1 MSDFDEKLIQ
11 RLTKL
16 EREVERLKVK
26 ESPIMSNYL
35 LTTGKAADSDKLD
48 GKTLAQVM
56 LSIYPVGAIFTSS
69 NSTNPSTLFG
79 GTWEAYGAGRV
90 LVGKASSGTFATA
103 GATGGSET
111 HTLTVAEMPSH
122 THTQDAHSHTIPS
135 SASGADFAT
144 TRPGDYG
151 NTLTT
156 GSTTATNQNTGGGE
170 AHNNLQPY
178 IVVYMWRRTA

>member
-1 MSDFDEKLIQ
+1 MSDFDEKLIK

-111 HTLTVAEMPSH
+111 HTLTVAQMPSH

-135 SASGADFAT
+135 SAIGSDFAT
-144 TRPGDYG
+144 TRPGGYG

-156 GSTTATNQNTGGGE
+156 SSTTATNQNTGDGE

>member
-1 MSDFDEKLIQ
+1 MSDFDEKLIK

-111 HTLTVAEMPSH
+111 HTLTVAQMPSH
-122 THTQDAHSHTIPS
+122 THTQDPHSHTIPS
-135 SASGADFAT
+135 AESGADFAT
-144 TRPGDYG
+144 TRPGGYG

-156 GSTTATNQNTGGGE
+156 SSTTATNQNTGGGE